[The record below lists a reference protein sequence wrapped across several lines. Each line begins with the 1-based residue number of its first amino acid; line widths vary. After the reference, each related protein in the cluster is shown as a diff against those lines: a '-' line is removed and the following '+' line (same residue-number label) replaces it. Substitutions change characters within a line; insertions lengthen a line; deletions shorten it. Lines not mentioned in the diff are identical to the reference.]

1 MGTVYQ
7 ARDNRL
13 DHLIAIKEFNPLD
26 IPPSDRQWTTAAF
39 EQEARML
46 AKLKHPGLTAVSDYF
61 QDNGMYYLVMEFVE
75 GETLEAAR
83 QRAGGRFNEE
93 QVLNW
98 AEQLCQTLNYLHTQ
112 NPPIIF
118 RDIKPSNIMI
128 QSDGKLKLIDFGIA
142 RHFKL
147 GQTKDT
153 IPLGTPGYA
162 PPEQH
167 GKAQA
172 DPRSDVYA
180 LGATLHQLLTGHD
193 PSDTPFHL
201 PPIQQLAPQ
210 TSPKTTAVI
219 TQSLQMDAQQRP
231 SDALTFLTML
241 QEQPKRSSIPAWAW
255 AIGMLVILILILG
268 IGWFSSLNFTP
279 DPTPITA
286 VVVARATDA
295 NSATSATIAPT
306 ASPIIIVVT
315 GTSEPTLTPSPTPTI
330 PPSHTPTKTTSPTPI
345 QPQTL
350 YASTGITHIGDES
363 IAYDDSG
370 IDWEP
375 LTGNCLDVR
384 FRIASPFDEV
394 LFTFEVYQAE
404 GDNSIYLNDE
414 WIASV
419 PKQGVRQPNFW
430 SDENMTTLPTDLL
443 VNGQNFIQVCSGD
456 VTVAPDFAGDSDD
469 FRIRNVKVIGM
480 SE

>member
-1 MGTVYQ
+1 
-7 ARDNRL
+7 
-13 DHLIAIKEFNPLD
+13 
-26 IPPSDRQWTTAAF
+26 
-39 EQEARML
+39 
-46 AKLKHPGLTAVSDYF
+46 
-61 QDNGMYYLVMEFVE
+61 
-75 GETLEAAR
+75 
-83 QRAGGRFNEE
+83 
-93 QVLNW
+93 
-98 AEQLCQTLNYLHTQ
+98 
-112 NPPIIF
+112 
-118 RDIKPSNIMI
+118 MI

-231 SDALTFLTML
+231 SDALTFSTML
-241 QEQPKRSSIPAWAW
+241 QKQPEGTAIPPWAW
-255 AIGMLVILILILG
+255 AIGMLVILLILG
-268 IGWFSSLNFTP
+268 VGLFSLLNFAP
-279 DPTPITA
+279 DPTPTTA
-286 VVVARATDA
+286 VVVAK
-295 NSATSATIAPT
+295 ATSATIAST
-306 ASPIIIVVT
+306 ASPIIIIVT
-315 GTSEPTLTPSPTPTI
+315 GTSEPTLTPSPTSTI
-330 PPSHTPTKTTSPTPI
+330 PPSLTPTKTTSPTPT

-350 YASTGITHIGDES
+350 YASAGITHIGDES

-370 IDWEP
+370 VDWEP
-375 LTGNCLDVR
+375 LTGDCLDVR

-394 LFTFEVYQAE
+394 LLMFEVYQAE
-404 GDNSIYLNDE
+404 GDNSIYLNGE

-430 SDENMTTLPTDLL
+430 SGENKTILPTDLL
-443 VNGQNFIQVCSGD
+443 VNGQNFVQICSGD
-456 VTVAPDFAGDSDD
+456 VTVAPDFTGDRDD